1 MPHRAAFLIFVVVC
15 TNSACASDVFYFFHF
30 CRLLLYGKRIDCI
43 KYGIL
48 VSENAARIRDIVIII
63 ATQLLTTKFTL
74 LPA

>member
-15 TNSACASDVFYFFHF
+15 TNSACASDVFFFHF
-30 CRLLLYGKRIDCI
+30 CRLLLYGKRIGCI

-48 VSENAARIRDIVIII
+48 VSENATRIRDIVIII